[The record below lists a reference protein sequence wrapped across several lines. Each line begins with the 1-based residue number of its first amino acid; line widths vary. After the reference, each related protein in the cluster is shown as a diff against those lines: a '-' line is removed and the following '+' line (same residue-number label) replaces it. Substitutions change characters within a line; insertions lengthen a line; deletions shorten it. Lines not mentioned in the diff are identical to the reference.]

1 MPYVALVFFELLR
14 RADTLIPFIASIT
27 RLLCPIMFPD
37 RVLSG
42 MRPTGRLHLGHY
54 HGALKNWVKLQNE
67 HPCFFFVADWHALT
81 THYES
86 PDVIQQYTYDT
97 VIDWI
102 AAGIDPSQATMF
114 VQSRVPQHAELT
126 LLMSFFTPL
135 SWLERVPTYKDQVEK
150 QGQYGRDLTTYGFL
164 GYPLMQA
171 ADILIY
177 RANQVP
183 VGEDQVSHI
192 ELTRE
197 VARRFNHLFGR
208 EKGFEEKAEAAVKK
222 LGSKKAKLY
231 SGLRTQYQQ
240 EGNQQALDQARELL
254 SDVQNLSMGDRE
266 RLFGYLEGGGKVIL
280 PEPEALLTPVSRMV
294 GLDGQ
299 KMSKSYGNTIDI
311 RDTEKAVTDKV
322 RKMPT
327 DPARVRRTDAG
338 NPEKCPVW
346 ELHQVYSNDDTK
358 RWVVEGCQSAGIG
371 CLECKQPVI
380 DAICTE
386 LKPMRARAAAF
397 EDDPMLIKNI
407 IADGCEKA
415 RDIAE
420 ETMRDV
426 RDAMGLDYK

>member
-150 QGQYGRDLTTYGFL
+150 QVQYGRDLTTYGFL